1 MPRPTPTISG
11 EQRAAIYD
19 LVVDHLSCIG
29 DLPLAIRQ
37 EDFATARRLAH
48 EFGQDLRLLEDLG
61 WGPDA
66 RLEVALSMPPEE
78 LVDTFHRLH
87 RDAKGALSESAEQR
101 ESREAEEAWKRRDEL
116 VLQTSAELLIE
127 LQGGE
132 VRAR

>member
-19 LVVDHLSCIG
+19 LVVDHLSCSG
-29 DLPLAIRQ
+29 DLRLAFRQ

-48 EFGQDLRLLEDLG
+48 ELAQDFRLLDDLG

-66 RLEVALSMPPEE
+66 RLEVALTMPPEE
-78 LVDTFHRLH
+78 LADTFQRLH

-101 ESREAEEAWKRRDEL
+101 EFREAEEACKHRDEL

-132 VRAR
+132 VHAR